1 MNNLIKSVISFWA
14 TCILVLVIAF
24 TILYNFSLQYEDWG
38 KPYGSEVLANNL
50 KVFLTYNIAVSI
62 FVVLVCLGLIFL
74 VRRVLKT
81 PISVSGILLGIISI
95 FIVGGFN
102 DHSYVI
108 SYEEYVPLL
117 IMFCLSLMVIIISHL
132 NFLNRI
138 RLPQFVLRRIN
149 SYVPL
154 CIGIIT
160 FLVIYMPIVDDGR
173 FSRASDNENLVRNFW
188 GTYEIAKCQPIS
200 KSVEGYEINYD
211 TKNWQEFDWFV
222 EFEDVAPVDVYIRK
236 IGRAFEEIYI
246 LLEPYDAT
254 RYYFDGKATLLA
266 DPFSKK
272 FTAKH
277 SLYFKEGK
285 INQNVYYDVEYNYE
299 TNMMDLESTFN
310 IAGYNQDEYKFEDWE
325 LKAYQ
330 DFTKIYGGT
339 TMTSIEKFTC
349 ERE

>member
-222 EFEDVAPVDVYIRK
+222 EFEDVAPVDVYIK
-236 IGRAFEEIYI
+236 KTGKVFEEIYI

-254 RYYFDGKATLLA
+254 RYYFKKRTLLA
-266 DPFSKK
+266 NPLSKEFK
-272 FTAKH
+272 GKH
-277 SLYFKEGK
+277 SLFFKEGK
-285 INQNVYYDVEYNYE
+285 ISQNVHYDVEYTYE
-299 TNMMDLESTFN
+299 TNMMNLESTFS
-310 IAGYNQDEYKFEDWE
+310 IAGYNQDQYKFEDWE
-325 LKAYQ
+325 LKLYQ
-330 DFTKIYGGT
+330 DFTEIYGRT

>member
-1 MNNLIKSVISFWA
+1 MNNLIKSVISFWT

-74 VRRVLKT
+74 VKRILKT

-95 FIVGGFN
+95 FIVAGFDKDN
-102 DHSYVI
+102 YVI

-138 RLPQFVLRRIN
+138 RLPQFLLGRIN
-149 SYVPL
+149 SYLPL
-154 CIGIIT
+154 SIGIVI

-173 FSRASDNENLVRNFW
+173 FNRVSNNENLLNNFW
-188 GTYEIAKCQPIS
+188 GTYEIAKCQPTS

-222 EFEDVAPVDVYIRK
+222 EFEDVAPVDVYIK
-236 IGRAFEEIYI
+236 ETGKVFEEIYI
-246 LLEPYDAT
+246 LLESYDAT
-254 RYYFDGKATLLA
+254 RYYFKTVAIGLLA
-266 DPFSKK
+266 DPLSKEFK
-272 FTAKH
+272 AKH
-277 SLYFKEGK
+277 YLRFEQGKVIERVLY
-285 INQNVYYDVEYNYE
+285 NVEYNYE
-299 TNMMDLESTFN
+299 TNRMNLESSHY
-310 IAGYNQDEYKFEDWE
+310 IDGYNQDQYKFDDWE
-325 LKAYQ
+325 LKAYE
-330 DFTKIYGGT
+330 DFRNRGGAL
-339 TMTSIEKFTC
+339 MTSIEEFTC